1 MNKTC
6 KKIKNI
12 GSSPLY
18 IISAVFLLISAA
30 LIVLKFFMAPEY
42 FKDATIPLL
51 PGSELSFVPWYYP
64 YVYNFAFLPFL
75 LKAALDLLTFFGMF
89 LVFITMCRKKEES
102 CKLGAGKGFIKTA
115 AVIEMIISFMFVGFI
130 FALQLSHIMPYFVDM
145 VDLGDE
151 IPQNEIIRLVIAFLV
166 MVLVIVFNSIY
177 VKKISVTIKAVDKT
191 LKKGIIMGKVS
202 VFLIVYNYIIILI
215 HLALLTFMFLFD
227 RGDLIMKASVLC
239 ALVSRLL
246 SNINLAS
253 MRSEMLYIKARGF
266 NS

>member
-1 MNKTC
+1 
-6 KKIKNI
+6 
-12 GSSPLY
+12 
-18 IISAVFLLISAA
+18 
-30 LIVLKFFMAPEY
+30 
-42 FKDATIPLL
+42 
-51 PGSELSFVPWYYP
+51 
-64 YVYNFAFLPFL
+64 
-75 LKAALDLLTFFGMF
+75 
-89 LVFITMCRKKEES
+89 
-102 CKLGAGKGFIKTA
+102 
-115 AVIEMIISFMFVGFI
+115 MIISFMFVGFI

-215 HLALLTFMFLFD
+215 HLALLVFMFLFD
-227 RGDLIMKASVLC
+227 RNDLIMKASVLC